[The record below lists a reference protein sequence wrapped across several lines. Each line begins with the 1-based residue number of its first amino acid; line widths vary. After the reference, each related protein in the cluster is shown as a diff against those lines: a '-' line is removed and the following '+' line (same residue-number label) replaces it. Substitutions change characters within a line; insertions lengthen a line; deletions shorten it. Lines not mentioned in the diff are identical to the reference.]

1 MWITEF
7 ALRKRVATLFFAV
20 ALVIAGS
27 SAYVT
32 LPRESAPDITIP
44 LIIVSAVYPGASPA
58 DMETLVTRHLERELQ
73 GVEGLK
79 KLTSISQESVSV
91 VTVEFVSGTDID
103 AAMQKVRDRVDRAKV
118 DFPRDAEDP
127 VLQEINFSDFPIVQV
142 NLSGAVGPAVLKQ
155 LAEDLK
161 DRIEGLPGVLRA
173 TLVGGLDRELRVE
186 VDPQKLRLYGLAL
199 QDVVDAVRNEHLSVP
214 SGELK
219 VGSQALSVR
228 VPGEA
233 TEPREIA
240 DFVIRASGGRPVFV
254 RDVATVGFGF
264 ADRTSY
270 ARIDGQEAVALAV
283 QKRLGANIIDV
294 ADAVKRVVAEEGAR
308 WPAGV
313 QATILGDQ
321 SKDIRSMVA
330 DLENNI
336 LSGLL
341 LVVGVLMF
349 ALGLRNAVLVGL
361 AIPFSMLLTF
371 LTLQLTGV
379 TLNMIV
385 LFSLVL
391 AVGMLVDNAI
401 VVIENIFRH
410 MQEGKPGL
418 RAASEAVREVGVAVL
433 VSTLTTVGAFFPLV
447 FWPGVTGDFMY
458 YLPVT
463 VSIVLVCSL
472 VVAFTIN
479 PVMAA
484 TLMRVPKDAVQEEG
498 AGGEKI
504 FGPRILAAY
513 RRTLSWALGHR
524 AVALAGVAALFVGV
538 VALFAVFNHGVE
550 FFPETQPRQIFVDV
564 EMSPG
569 TRLEKTDEVT
579 REIEQRLA
587 GLPDVKVVAA
597 GSGAGSQSEFG
608 GGAGGDATQARVA
621 IDLLDLKERSQNSF
635 LTLDEVRR
643 RTADLPGATIDV
655 DRPQEGPPVGLPLA
669 IEISGND
676 FAMLGSIAA
685 RVRQAIAD
693 IPGLVSLDD
702 DFDLARPEVNV
713 RVDRVRAA
721 RLGLTTRD
729 IGNTL
734 RTALQGQEAATY
746 RFGDEDADIR
756 VRLAEGAR
764 QRLEDLEQLTVVT
777 EGGVQVPLSAVATLE
792 RGAALPAIRHKATR
806 RMVTVSG
813 RVTSPDLAEPVRRE
827 AKRRLDAIPD
837 LLPTGVTLA
846 FAGQSEEEDEAKA
859 FLGKAFMFAFLV
871 VLLLIVG
878 TFDSFATPLIIMT
891 SVFMSMVGVLVGLV
905 VTGQPFGIIMT
916 GLGVISLAGIVVNN
930 AIVLL
935 DYGEQLWAQGLP
947 RREVVMLTGLRRLRP
962 VTLTAI
968 TTILGLIPL
977 TTGIE
982 IDFRN
987 LSIGTGGESSQW
999 WRGMGVAVIF
1009 GLGFATVVTLVV
1021 VPVLYDLLLQWRER
1035 QGTPRPPARSNL
1047 EGQMS
1052 KEAES

>member
-1 MWITEF
+1 MI
-7 ALRKRVATLFFAV
+7 
-20 ALVIAGS
+20 
-27 SAYVT
+27 
-32 LPRESAPDITIP
+32 
-44 LIIVSAVYPGASPA
+44 
-58 DMETLVTRHLERELQ
+58 
-73 GVEGLK
+73 
-79 KLTSISQESVSV
+79 
-91 VTVEFVSGTDID
+91 
-103 AAMQKVRDRVDRAKV
+103 
-118 DFPRDAEDP
+118 
-127 VLQEINFSDFPIVQV
+127 
-142 NLSGAVGPAVLKQ
+142 
-155 LAEDLK
+155 
-161 DRIEGLPGVLRA
+161 RA
-173 TLVGGLDRELRVE
+173 T
-186 VDPQKLRLYGLAL
+186 A
-199 QDVVDAVRNEHLSVP
+199 
-214 SGELK
+214 
-219 VGSQALSVR
+219 
-228 VPGEA
+228 
-233 TEPREIA
+233 
-240 DFVIRASGGRPVFV
+240 GRPVFV

-264 ADRTSY
+264 ADRTSH

-283 QKRLGANIIDV
+283 QKRVGANIIDV

-321 SKDIRSMVA
+321 SKDIRSMVV

-336 LSGLL
+336 LTGLL
-341 LVVGVLMF
+341 LVVAVLMF
-349 ALGLRNAVLVGL
+349 ALGFRNAVLVGL

-371 LTLQLTGV
+371 LTLQLAGV

-418 RAASEAVREVGVAVL
+418 QAASEAVREVGMAVL

-484 TLMRVPKDAVQEEG
+484 TFMRVPKGAVQETEG
-498 AGGEKI
+498 VGGEKI
-504 FGPRILAAY
+504 FGPRILAVY
-513 RRTLSWALGHR
+513 RRVLTWALGRR
-524 AVALAGVAALFVGV
+524 AVALAAVAALFVGV
-538 VALFAVFNHGVE
+538 VVLFAVFNHGVE
-550 FFPETQPRQIFVDV
+550 FFPETEPRQIFVDV
-564 EMSPG
+564 EMPPG

-579 REIEQRLA
+579 REIERRLA

-608 GGAGGDATQARVA
+608 GGAGGDATKARVA
-621 IDLLDLKERSQNSF
+621 IDLHDLKERSQNSF
-635 LTLDEVRR
+635 VTLDEVRR

-676 FAMLGSIAA
+676 FTMLGSIAA
-685 RVRQAIAD
+685 RVRQVIAD

-729 IGNTL
+729 VGNTL

-756 VRLAEGAR
+756 VRLAESAR
-764 QRLEDLEQLTVVT
+764 QRLEDLEQLTIVT
-777 EGGVQVPLSAVATLE
+777 ESGVQVPLSAVATLE

-837 LLPTGVTLA
+837 LLPAGVALV

-859 FLGKAFMFAFLV
+859 FLSKAFMFAFLV

-947 RREVVMLTGLRRLRP
+947 RREVVMLTGMRRLRP

-987 LSIGTGGESSQW
+987 LAIGTGGESSQW

-1035 QGTPRPPARSNL
+1035 QGAPRPPALSNV

>member
-20 ALVIAGS
+20 ALVIGGA
-27 SAYVT
+27 SAYVA
-32 LPRESAPDITIP
+32 LPRESAPDITVP

-79 KLTSISQESVSV
+79 RLSSTSQESAAV

-142 NLSGAVGPAVLKQ
+142 NLSGAVGPVVLKQ
-155 LAEDLK
+155 LAEDVK

-186 VDPQKLRLYGLAL
+186 VDPQKLRLYGLSL

-219 VGSQALSVR
+219 VGAQALSVR

-233 TEPREIA
+233 EDPLEIA
-240 DFVIRASGGRPVFV
+240 DFVVRARGGRPVFV

-264 ADRTSY
+264 ADRSSY

-283 QKRLGANIIDV
+283 QKRVGANIIDV
-294 ADAVKRVVAEEGAR
+294 ADAVKRVVAEEAAR

-341 LVVGVLMF
+341 LVVAVLMF
-349 ALGLRNAVLVGL
+349 ALGLRNAALVGL

-371 LTLQLTGV
+371 LTLQLAGV

-401 VVIENIFRH
+401 VIIENIFRH
-410 MQEGKPGL
+410 MQEGTPAG
-418 RAASEAVREVGVAVL
+418 RAASVAVREVGVAVL
-433 VSTLTTVGAFFPLV
+433 VSTLTTVAAFFPLV

-463 VSIVLVCSL
+463 VSVVLVCSL

-484 TLMRVPKDAVQEEG
+484 AFMRVRPTAAGGDDE
-498 AGGEKI
+498 AGGERVL
-504 FGPRILAAY
+504 GPRILASY
-513 RRTLSWALGHR
+513 RRVLGWALGHR
-524 AVALAGVAALFVGV
+524 AVALAAVAALFVGV
-538 VALFAVFNHGVE
+538 VVLFAVFNHGVE
-550 FFPETQPRQIFVDV
+550 FFPETQPRQIFVDI
-564 EMSPG
+564 EMPPG
-569 TRLEKTDEVT
+569 TRLERTDEVT
-579 REIEQRLA
+579 REVERRVA
-587 GLPDVKVVAA
+587 GVPDVNVVAA
-597 GSGAGSQSEFG
+597 GVGAGSQAQFG
-608 GGAGGDATQARVA
+608 GGASGDATRARVA
-621 IDLLDLKERSQNSF
+621 IDLRDLRERTQNSF

-655 DRPQEGPPVGLPLA
+655 DRPQEGPPVGLPLV

-676 FAMLGSIAA
+676 FAQLGSIAA
-685 RVRQAIAD
+685 RVRQALAD

-734 RTALQGQEAATY
+734 RTALQGQDAATY
-746 RFGDEDADIR
+746 RHGDEDAEIR
-756 VRLAEGAR
+756 VRLAPGSR

-777 EGGVQVPLSAVATLE
+777 EGGVQVPLSAVASLE

-827 AKRRLDAIPD
+827 ARRRLAAIPG
-837 LLPTGVTLA
+837 LLPAGVTLA

-859 FLGKAFMFAFLV
+859 FLGKAFLFAFLL

-878 TFDSFATPLIIMT
+878 TFDSFVTPLIIMT
-891 SVFMSMVGVLVGLV
+891 SVFMSTVGVLVGLV

-947 RREVVMLTGLRRLRP
+947 RREVVMLTGMRRLRP

-968 TTILGLIPL
+968 TTILGLVPL
-977 TTGIE
+977 TTGVE

-987 LSIGTGGESSQW
+987 LTVGTGGESSQW

-1035 QGTPRPPARSNL
+1035 RSAARS
-1047 EGQMS
+1047 GAS
-1052 KEAES
+1052 

>member
-7 ALRKRVATLFFAV
+7 ALRKRVATLFFV
-20 ALVIAGS
+20 IALVIAGT

-44 LIIVSAVYPGASPA
+44 LIIVSAIYPGASPV

-79 KLTSISQESVSV
+79 KLTSTSQESFSV

-103 AAMQKVRDRVDRAKV
+103 AALQKVRDRVDRAKV
-118 DFPRDAEDP
+118 EFPRDAEDP

-161 DRIEGLPGVLRA
+161 DRVEGLPGVLRA

-186 VDPQKLRLYGLAL
+186 VDPQKLRLYGLSL
-199 QDVVDAVRNEHLSVP
+199 QDVVDVVSNEHLSVP

-228 VPGEA
+228 VPGEV
-233 TEPREIA
+233 TDPLEIA
-240 DFVIRASGGRPVFV
+240 DFVIRATAGRPVFV

-264 ADRTSY
+264 ADRSSH

-283 QKRLGANIIDV
+283 QKRVGANIIDV
-294 ADAVKRVVAEEGAR
+294 ADAVKRVVSEEGTR

-321 SKDIRSMVA
+321 SKDIRSMVT

-336 LSGLL
+336 LTGLL
-341 LVVGVLMF
+341 LVVAVLMF
-349 ALGLRNAVLVGL
+349 ALGFRNALLVGL
-361 AIPFSMLLTF
+361 AIPFSMMLTF
-371 LTLQLTGV
+371 LTLQLAGV

-410 MQEGKPGL
+410 MQEGKPAGQ
-418 RAASEAVREVGVAVL
+418 AASEAVREVGLAVFI
-433 VSTLTTVGAFFPLV
+433 STLTTVGAFFPLV

-463 VSIVLVCSL
+463 ISIVLMCSL

-484 TLMRVPKDAVQEEG
+484 VFMRAPRTALPAEDDT
-498 AGGEKI
+498 GGEKI
-504 FGPRILAAY
+504 FGPRILAVY
-513 RRTLSWALGHR
+513 RRVLTWALGHR

-538 VALFAVFNHGVE
+538 VVLFGVFNHGVE
-550 FFPETQPRQIFVDV
+550 FFPETEPRQIFVDV

-579 REIEQRLA
+579 REIERRLG
-587 GLPDVKVVAA
+587 GLPDVNVVAA

-608 GGAGGDATQARVA
+608 GGAGGDATKARVA
-621 IDLLDLKERSQNSF
+621 IDLQDLKERTQNSF

-655 DRPQEGPPVGLPLA
+655 DRPQEGPPVGLPLS
-669 IEISGND
+669 IEISGHD
-676 FAMLGSIAA
+676 FTQLGLIAA
-685 RVRQAIAD
+685 RVRQTIAD

-756 VRLAEGAR
+756 VRLAEGSR

-777 EGGVQVPLSAVATLE
+777 ESGVQVPLSAVATLE

-813 RVTSPDLAEPVRRE
+813 RVTSSELAEPVRRE
-827 AKRRLDAIPD
+827 AKRRLEAMPD
-837 LLPTGVTLA
+837 LLPPGVSLV

-859 FLGKAFMFAFLV
+859 FLSKAFMFAFLV

-878 TFDSFATPLIIMT
+878 TFDSFVTPLIIMT

-947 RREVVMLTGLRRLRP
+947 RREVIMLTGMRRLRP

-987 LSIGTGGESSQW
+987 LAIGTGGESSQW

-1035 QGTPRPPARSNL
+1035 RGTPRTPARSNV
-1047 EGQMS
+1047 EG
-1052 KEAES
+1052 